1 MTRYVTERMD
11 IASAT
16 RHLRARLA
24 QADAADS
31 RHRPHWAQV
40 DMDAVAALVDIPAAA
55 EQIALA
61 RIEGRSANGPLFS
74 TEARIIHNIARR
86 ALGLPVK

>member
-1 MTRYVTERMD
+1 VSARVD
-11 IASAT
+11 LASAI

-24 QADAADS
+24 QADSADS
-31 RHRPHWAQV
+31 RHRPHWTQA

-61 RIEGRSANGPLFS
+61 RIEGRSANGTLYRDDV
-74 TEARIIHNIARR
+74 RIIHNLARR
-86 ALGLPVK
+86 ALGLPTR